1 MNSPHPGTPQV
12 NGVHGSSSASA
23 TIANYEPRQLVPSAV
38 KPVTTPANNPEHF
51 RQIRLRLE
59 AARRAARGFQAPKG
73 MMLPGT
79 GFIGPNI
86 YIRALLA
93 LQSGLVEEEEY
104 ALHHLVKISYERGD
118 KYRFDGFPGL
128 AEALITKVLEASSL
142 FHNVKWDVAY
152 HEDELAASKQ
162 TLNGLQGTAD
172 LLERLEALEVTH
184 FVDDV
189 EPEEF
194 TRHLRRIIEAGL
206 VLRNM
211 VMLEENALYVA
222 RLPLSQDLL
231 TIILNLPKRS
241 QVIEL
246 QHYALE
252 IAEQLTKYWILDA
265 SSHLY
270 KSLLNQ
276 VDSSDRGSVVTSLRA
291 ISRISMNL
299 EAKNRLDEVPPQ
311 ILQRVSEW
319 LLVEDEE
326 LRNACLD
333 FLYQFTAVTENVETL
348 VHTIDSESLVSQLA
362 RLLLYNATTN
372 EQRGKSKLQQG
383 KEALPET
390 APKLS
395 MPIVEQLVA
404 MEEPERSSQW

>member
-1 MNSPHPGTPQV
+1 
-12 NGVHGSSSASA
+12 
-23 TIANYEPRQLVPSAV
+23 
-38 KPVTTPANNPEHF
+38 
-51 RQIRLRLE
+51 
-59 AARRAARGFQAPKG
+59 
-73 MMLPGT
+73 MLPGT

-104 ALHHLVKISYERGD
+104 ALHHLVKISFERGD

-128 AEALITKVLEASSL
+128 AEALIAKILEVSTL
-142 FHNVKWDVAY
+142 FYGFNWEIAY
-152 HEDELAASKQ
+152 SEEDAAASGNV
-162 TLNGLQGTAD
+162 LNSLSGTAD
-172 LLERLEALEVTH
+172 LLSRLQRLDADVVRDE
-184 FVDDV
+184 V
-189 EPEEF
+189 EPEQF
-194 TRHLRRIIEAGL
+194 TRHLRRVIEAGL

-231 TIILNLPKRS
+231 TIVLNLPRRA
-241 QVIEL
+241 QVTEL

-252 IAEQLTKYWILDA
+252 IAEQLTKYWSLDS

-270 KSLLNQ
+270 HSLLKQ
-276 VDSSDRGSVVTSLRA
+276 VDSSDRGSIVTALRA

-299 EAKNRLDEVPPQ
+299 EAKNRLDEVPPE
-311 ILQRVSEW
+311 ILHRVTEW

-333 FLYQFTAVTENVETL
+333 FLYQFTAVTDNVEIL
-348 VHTIDSESLVSQLA
+348 VHTINVEGLVSQLS
-362 RLLLYNATTN
+362 RLLLYNATVN
-372 EQRGKSKLQQG
+372 EQRDKARLQQR
-383 KEALPET
+383 KEPMPET

-395 MPIVEQLVA
+395 MPIVEQLIA
-404 MEEPERSSQW
+404 LEEPERSSQWFVEPQSFRANLTSR